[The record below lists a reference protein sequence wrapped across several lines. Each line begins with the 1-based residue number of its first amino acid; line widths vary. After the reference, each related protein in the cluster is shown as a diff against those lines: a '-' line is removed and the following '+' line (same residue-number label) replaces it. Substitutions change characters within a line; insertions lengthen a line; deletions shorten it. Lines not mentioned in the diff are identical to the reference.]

1 MKDKS
6 LLVLLV
12 EDSED
17 DALLIIREL
26 KKGGYHPVYER
37 VETTTAMKNALQ
49 EKQWDIIL
57 CDYNMPNFNAPSAIA
72 LLKESNIDIPMIIV
86 SGTIGEETAV
96 ECMRSGA
103 KDYIMKGKYSRL
115 CPAIARELAETEVR
129 KKQKIAEE
137 MLLLIQRAV
146 EGSSDAIGLADAQGN
161 HFYQN
166 KAFTHLL
173 GYTVDELKVK
183 GVAQTVYADQEVA
196 RDVFETIMKG
206 GSWGGEVEDI
216 AKDGRRL
223 TVMLRADAIKDE
235 TGKTIGLLAINTD
248 ITEQKHA
255 EESLRNSEEKFRT
268 TFDLA
273 PFPIVITDMD
283 GRYFDVNQMFCKRM
297 MMNKEDLI
305 GRTSREIPTASIP
318 ENNDEVERLQKKIF
332 EHGFVANEEI
342 TLIRNTDKKR
352 SIILLSAQLVTISG
366 RQYVIS
372 VMNDITERKMA
383 EEALRSSEE
392 KYRLLYNN
400 MRDGFVYLNINGAF
414 MECNAAFAEMT
425 GYKLQEL
432 RSLTFEDITPEKW
445 RSVDKVAI
453 NKLIQR
459 GYSDIGE
466 KEYRRKDGT
475 ILPVELLATMIRDD
489 YGKPSGFWAVVRD
502 VTERKQAEERL
513 KKSEEKYRL
522 LATNVTDVIFTMD
535 MNLNYT
541 YISPSISQLVGYT
554 ADELMK
560 MNASEIVSP
569 ETFRDIVDVFMEE
582 LETEKKDDRNLK
594 RSRVMEYQNIC
605 KDGSKVWAETTI
617 TFLRDGNQKAVGLLG
632 VARNITSR
640 KESEMALEDSFDRLQ
655 KSFGVTINV
664 LVSALEMRDPY
675 TAGHQI
681 RTSNIACAIARE
693 MELTENLI
701 EGIRLAGSIHDV
713 GKLSVPVEILTKPTK
728 LSNLEYSLIKE
739 HPRSGYTMLRGV
751 ESPWPLAETVYQH
764 HERMDGSGYPRN
776 LKGDNI
782 IIEARIMAVA
792 DVVEAMASHRPYR
805 PSLGIEK
812 ALEEIEKNKGIL
824 YDENVA
830 DACLRLFREKGYQLT

>member
-425 GYKLQEL
+425 GYTPEEL
-432 RSLTFEDITPEKW
+432 RSLNFEDITPEKW
-445 RSVDKVAI
+445 RSVDKIAI
-453 NKLIQR
+453 NNLIQR

-475 ILPVELLATMIRDD
+475 ILPVELRATMIRDD
-489 YGKPSGFWAVVRD
+489 SGKPSGFWAVVRD
-502 VTERKQAEERL
+502 ISERKQAETRL
-513 KKSEEKYRL
+513 GQSEEKYRL

-535 MNLNYT
+535 MSLNYT

-560 MNASEIVSP
+560 MKASEIVSP
-569 ETFRDIVDVFMEE
+569 ETFRYIVNVFMEE
-582 LETEKKDDRNLK
+582 LEAEKKDDRNLK

-739 HPRSGYTMLRGV
+739 HPRSGYTMMRGV

-776 LKGDNI
+776 LKGDHI

-805 PSLGIEK
+805 PSLGMEK